1 MRQTW
6 QALYRRRRARRL
18 LIALLLGAIVVGCAK
33 KPTLHVSAERS
44 TATDFSAY
52 RTYTWAN
59 PPPEPSLERPRT
71 GRDLMDWR
79 IRTIIENQLAAKG
92 YDEVSS
98 GQADLVITYHLDL
111 HDAHTDSVQDY
122 IAYRESGGDEG
133 MQEAYVYG
141 YQTGTF
147 IIEVID
153 AATRRLVWRGSA
165 GAVINPERQP
175 DRVRE
180 AVLRLMERFPSH

>member
-1 MRQTW
+1 MLHTW
-6 QALYRRRRARRL
+6 QALHQWRRERRL
-18 LIALLLGAIVVGCAK
+18 LVTLLLSLVVGCAS

-52 RTYTWAN
+52 RTYAWAN
-59 PPPEPSLERPRT
+59 PPAEPSVEQPRT
-71 GRDLMDWR
+71 GRDLMDWQ
-79 IRTIIENQLAAKG
+79 IRTIIENQLTAKG

-98 GQADLVITYHLDL
+98 GRADLVITYHLDVREG
-111 HDAHTDSVQDY
+111 HTESVQDF

-141 YQTGTF
+141 YQKGTF
-147 IIEVID
+147 IIEAID

-180 AVLRLMERFPSH
+180 AVLRVMERFPAH